1 MDEQKLE
8 FEIPED
14 IETMRID
21 KAIALETHL
30 SRTKIAELF
39 SEDKVQL
46 NAKTTK
52 RSVKVG
58 PGDKISLT
66 FIPDTELEVLGE
78 DIPFELVY
86 EDEYLLVI
94 NKEPDM
100 VVHPGAGNLTGT
112 LANALVF
119 KYPEIVGVG
128 QDHRPGI
135 VHRLDAG
142 TSGLLVVAKTQECY
156 EKFVEMFTIHDV
168 DRQYITLIW
177 GKMNTKAGI
186 IDAPIG
192 RSLSRATKMSVRDD
206 GKFARTHYKEN
217 RHFEKQNVTL
227 MDVSLETGRTHQ
239 IRVHFAAIGH
249 PIVGDKTYGGYRQ
262 SVECPRTFLHA
273 QHLNFTHPITG
284 EKMTFSAKLPEDLAS
299 VLEDLENED

>member
-1 MDEQKLE
+1 MREEKLE
-8 FEIPED
+8 FQIPED

-30 SRTKIAELF
+30 PRTQIAQLF
-39 SEDKVQL
+39 KQGKVLL
-46 NAKTTK
+46 NAKLTK
-52 RSVKVG
+52 RSQLVK
-58 PGDKISLT
+58 PGDKIA
-66 FIPDTELEVLGE
+66 LEFLPHVDESVLGE
-78 DIPFELVY
+78 DIDFDLVY

-94 NKEPDM
+94 NKEPNM

-112 LANALVF
+112 LANALVH
-119 KYPEIVGVG
+119 KYPEIVSVG
-128 QDHRPGI
+128 QEHRPGI

-156 EKFVEMFTIHDV
+156 EKFVELFTTHDV
-168 DRQYITLIW
+168 DRRYVALIW
-177 GKMNTKAGI
+177 GRLNTKVGI

-217 RHFEKQNVTL
+217 KYFEKQDVTL

-262 SVECPRTFLHA
+262 NIECPRTFLHA
-273 QHLNFTHPITG
+273 QQLNFVHPITG
-284 EKMTFSAKLPEDLAS
+284 QEMTFSAKLPQDLAS
-299 VLEDLENED
+299 VLEELQMQD

>member
-1 MDEQKLE
+1 MDEQELE

-39 SEDKVQL
+39 SENKVQL
-46 NAKTTK
+46 NSKTTK

-66 FIPDTELEVLGE
+66 FIPEVDEEVLGE

-284 EKMTFSAKLPEDLAS
+284 EKMTFSAKLPEDLSA